1 MLVISGG
8 DVAVLQRPQPGSE
21 GPCRV
26 RGQEGRGEPSQGDA
40 CRVRGQRV
48 NGVYH
53 TRAFSPEHAESR
65 AVRGPAG
72 ANAVSRAGPEP
83 GPPATAGC
91 QGRVH
96 GDVTATDGKNRL
108 RTAWAGTTSVPV
120 WPRGLPIWPELHP
133 VSPRAQHMPDAI
145 PRRGGY
151 MGESGGVSAEPRAPP
166 RPQLHAER
174 HMALVTAGRKPGDA
188 AVAG

>member
-1 MLVISGG
+1 MVTSLFHNGPSLGLKGRAVSGAKRA
-8 DVAVLQRPQPGSE
+8 VASLRKGMRVACEVSE
-21 GPCRV
+21 STAFTT
-26 RGQEGRGEPSQGDA
+26 RG
-40 CRVRGQRV
+40 
-48 NGVYH
+48 
-53 TRAFSPEHAESR
+53 AFSPEHAESR

-120 WPRGLPIWPELHP
+120 WPKG
-133 VSPRAQHMPDAI
+133 SPNLA
-145 PRRGGY
+145 
-151 MGESGGVSAEPRAPP
+151 
-166 RPQLHAER
+166 
-174 HMALVTAGRKPGDA
+174 
-188 AVAG
+188 